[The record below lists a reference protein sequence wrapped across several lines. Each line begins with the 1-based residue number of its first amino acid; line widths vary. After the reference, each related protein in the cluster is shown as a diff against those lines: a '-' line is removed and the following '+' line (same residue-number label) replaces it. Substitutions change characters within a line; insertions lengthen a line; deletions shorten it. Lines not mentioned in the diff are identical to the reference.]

1 MSGALKRIT
10 QIPDLEFGG
19 RASVLDGSYCA
30 FAAEAAVNIP
40 LSDRLAVRIAG
51 LANGQN
57 GWVRNVVDGEKGP
70 RERNYVGRISARFA
84 ASDDLA
90 FLLKLERGRNKFE
103 NASAGRQE
111 QWSHRPG
118 PERQPINT

>member
-1 MSGALKRIT
+1 MRIS
-10 QIPDLEFGG
+10 DWSSDVCSSE
-19 RASVLDGSYCA
+19 
-30 FAAEAAVNIP
+30 

-84 ASDDLA
+84 AYNELD

-103 NASAGRQE
+103 NASGGMPG
-111 QWSHRPG
+111 QWRSE
-118 PERQPINT
+118 ERRVGKECVSTCRSRWSP

>member
-1 MSGALKRIT
+1 MRIS
-10 QIPDLEFGG
+10 DWSSDVCSSE
-19 RASVLDGSYCA
+19 
-30 FAAEAAVNIP
+30 

-84 ASDDLA
+84 ASDELD

-103 NASAGRQE
+103 NASGGMPG
-111 QWSHRPG
+111 QWSICPWPG
-118 PERQPINT
+118 TYPINRYCGLAVARDRKRVV

>member
-1 MSGALKRIT
+1 MRIS
-10 QIPDLEFGG
+10 DWSSDVCSSE
-19 RASVLDGSYCA
+19 
-30 FAAEAAVNIP
+30 

-57 GWVRNVVDGEKGP
+57 GWVRNIVDGEKGP

-84 ASDDLA
+84 ASDELD

-103 NASAGRQE
+103 NASGGM
-111 QWSHRPG
+111 PG
-118 PERQPINT
+118 QRSEEHTSELQSLIRIS